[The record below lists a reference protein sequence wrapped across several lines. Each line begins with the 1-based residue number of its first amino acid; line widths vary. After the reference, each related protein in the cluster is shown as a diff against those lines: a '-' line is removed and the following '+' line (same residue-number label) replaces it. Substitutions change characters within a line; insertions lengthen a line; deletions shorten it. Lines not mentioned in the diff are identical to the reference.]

1 LWDEER
7 GYYLFARDQPD
18 LILAN
23 VLSGASFAKLMG
35 VDMPY
40 VFGKNDERLRRTL
53 KAVYRHNFEEA
64 GLGQGPVNLARSD
77 GKEIETPE
85 GQMGEVWLGVV
96 GVLDD
101 LSQRVGGLEK
111 ERTKM
116 LAAVERAMAETKMR
130 GRRPEAFRP
139 LGKKVKRPKG
149 VAEGPLEGDWYYIK
163 AIIGVPTSHA
173 RWVCAES
180 GSVRALH
187 YMRQGA
193 YGARLIQPRKAA
205 PVRQFNKDVNRAF
218 AVLGALLAGLVLGH
232 LLGGMELPG
241 WINVA
246 GYVFGFPA
254 TLLFGTRGVVT
265 FVNRVVE
272 WRSLPSTPEQVLA
285 LQTFLASH
293 FPKARV
299 ELGPV
304 GAEAR
309 AHTTRYGAVVFSEE
323 LAKGPMT
330 SFKMFELNYLIAH
343 EKLRLRL
350 GWASGFF
357 IYILAI
363 LSLPTS
369 FWLMVRARRMP
380 GVGATEGLSLPLR
393 ALATGVARR
402 ENPGVFDQAAV
413 DRIIAGL
420 VSALKER
427 RGRDGAAFDEEKA
440 RTAFRGL
447 VEAEMVTAD
456 IDPNKP
462 AVLVDRAGNVS
473 GLNIFRIAQA
483 LAANDQNKAV
493 LVMEGKD
500 AADTAAALSALSRE
514 KPELKLAVEIILNNM
529 SRVRVVTVE
538 PGTVEVDLAEAL
550 RSAEVLDE
558 LETRGMALRI
568 VTTLAEAGTWD
579 IRGLPPTVQELIDY
593 LFTVLPGVEAVV
605 SRGEMM
611 RMLEEVRVTETH
623 A

>member
-1 LWDEER
+1 
-7 GYYLFARDQPD
+7 
-18 LILAN
+18 
-23 VLSGASFAKLMG
+23 
-35 VDMPY
+35 
-40 VFGKNDERLRRTL
+40 
-53 KAVYRHNFEEA
+53 
-64 GLGQGPVNLARSD
+64 
-77 GKEIETPE
+77 
-85 GQMGEVWLGVV
+85 
-96 GVLDD
+96 
-101 LSQRVGGLEK
+101 
-111 ERTKM
+111 
-116 LAAVERAMAETKMR
+116 
-130 GRRPEAFRP
+130 
-139 LGKKVKRPKG
+139 
-149 VAEGPLEGDWYYIK
+149 
-163 AIIGVPTSHA
+163 
-173 RWVCAES
+173 
-180 GSVRALH
+180 
-187 YMRQGA
+187 
-193 YGARLIQPRKAA
+193 
-205 PVRQFNKDVNRAF
+205 
-218 AVLGALLAGLVLGH
+218 
-232 LLGGMELPG
+232 
-241 WINVA
+241 
-246 GYVFGFPA
+246 
-254 TLLFGTRGVVT
+254 
-265 FVNRVVE
+265 
-272 WRSLPSTPEQVLA
+272 
-285 LQTFLASH
+285 
-293 FPKARV
+293 
-299 ELGPV
+299 
-304 GAEAR
+304 
-309 AHTTRYGAVVFSEE
+309 
-323 LAKGPMT
+323 
-330 SFKMFELNYLIAH
+330 
-343 EKLRLRL
+343 
-350 GWASGFF
+350 
-357 IYILAI
+357 
-363 LSLPTS
+363 
-369 FWLMVRARRMP
+369 
-380 GVGATEGLSLPLR
+380 
-393 ALATGVARR
+393 VARR